1 MKTGLRLAALGGL
14 VALMFSLLLLRMWVL
29 TVTDLEVALE
39 TAESQQIRTVVIE
52 APRGDIFDREGKEI
66 MAGTVASLRV
76 IVDRKLVPLEQEE
89 GLIQNL
95 SALLGIPAVEIQ
107 AEFTARGSGARFP
120 LGDEID
126 EATGVFVLEN
136 NERFPGVTVEAVPVR
151 VYPLGETAAHVV
163 GYIGAPGEEDLTRPY
178 ISLADRVGKFGVER
192 YYDRLLRGTPGAV
205 TYRVNARGNILG
217 VIEEIPPQPGGS
229 LVTTIDLDL
238 QRFVENTLLSA
249 IALARQDGEPV
260 KRASAVVLDVTDGS
274 VLAMASLPSFD
285 PAVFSDGR
293 LTELEWI
300 ALSEKAAFNNFAI
313 QGAYPPG
320 SSFKTIVYALA
331 AEKKIYPVLQEEYQD
346 LDRSQ
351 DPTLFFSDGELR
363 FPSTP
368 VLRDWKRKGHGLV
381 NLSESLR
388 QSVNTYYWSIALQIW
403 LNRGVGYE
411 EDELQLWARQLG
423 LGEPTGIDLPFEQ
436 AGLVPDRE
444 WFQYNQQNQTGLV
457 RAEGGWAGGDVMN
470 IATGQGALTVTPLQM
485 AVAYGALLNGGT
497 VWQPRVAES
506 VRDSEN
512 NVIFTNLPSIIRK
525 IELSE
530 ETVAQLR
537 ADLNGV
543 VNGVTGTAR
552 PAFAGFCDDER
563 DFECAALQ
571 DVGGKTG
578 TAEIVQEREAT
589 DPADI
594 PEPNQDPYDYILR
607 QAEGR
612 GDEYYGPEI
621 VEAQQAV
628 DTAWFVGVAPL
639 SDPRWAVA
647 IVIDQGGSGGRVAAP
662 AARRVF
668 QYLMGEDP
676 DPLRPGADTE
686 R

>member
-1 MKTGLRLAALGGL
+1 
-14 VALMFSLLLLRMWVL
+14 MFSLLVLRMWVL
-29 TVTDLEVALE
+29 TVTDLEDALD

-76 IVDRKLVPLEQEE
+76 IVDRKLVPLDQEE

-95 SALLGIPAVEIQ
+95 SALLGIPAADIRT
-107 AEFTARGSGARFP
+107 EFEDRGSGSRFS
-120 LGDEID
+120 LGDEIS

-136 NERFPGVTVEAVPVR
+136 NERFPGVTIEAVPVR

-192 YYDRLLRGTPGAV
+192 YYDRLLRGTPGAI
-205 TYRVNARGNILG
+205 TYRVNARGAILG
-217 VIEEIPPQPGGS
+217 VLEEVPPQPGGS

-293 LTELEWI
+293 LTELEWL

-331 AEKKIYPVLQEEYQD
+331 AERDIYPVLQEEYAD
-346 LDRSQ
+346 LDRTQ

-368 VLRDWKRKGHGLV
+368 VLRDWKREGHGLV

-411 EDELQLWARQLG
+411 EDELQTWARRLG
-423 LGEPTGIDLPFEQ
+423 LGEPTGVDLPFEQ

-444 WFQYNQQNQTGLV
+444 WFQFHQQNQTGLV
-457 RAEGGWAGGDVMN
+457 RPEGGWAGGDVMN

-506 VRDSEN
+506 VRDAEN
-512 NVIFTNLPSIIRK
+512 NVIFTNLPSIVRK
-525 IELSE
+525 VEISE
-530 ETVAQLR
+530 ETVAELR
-537 ADLNGV
+537 VDLNGV
-543 VNGVTGTAR
+543 VNSITGTAR
-552 PAFAGFCDDER
+552 PAFSGFCDDEP
-563 DFECAALQ
+563 DAECAALQ

-578 TAEIVQEREAT
+578 TAEIVQEVEAT
-589 DPADI
+589 DPEDI
-594 PEPNQDPYDYILR
+594 PEPNQDPFDYILR

-612 GDEYYGPEI
+612 GDEYYAPEI
-621 VEAQQAV
+621 LLAQQAI

-639 SDPRWAVA
+639 SDPKWAVA

-662 AARRVF
+662 AARRIF